1 MSVEVM
7 VNRVPHMSD
16 NKSRTGSSI
25 AFAAIFFI
33 LVVFFQL
40 VFEWFFGDPIDA
52 RYLFQAVLTSAIMTV
67 LFMLFDRWRRRR

>member
-1 MSVEVM
+1 MEVM
-7 VNRVPHMSD
+7 VNRLLCISD
-16 NKSRTGSSI
+16 NKRHTGSSI